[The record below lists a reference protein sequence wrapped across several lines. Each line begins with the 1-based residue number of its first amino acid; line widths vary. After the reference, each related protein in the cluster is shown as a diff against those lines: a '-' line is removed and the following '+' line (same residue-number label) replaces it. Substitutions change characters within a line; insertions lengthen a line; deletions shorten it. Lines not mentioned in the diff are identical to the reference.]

1 MSIVC
6 LCFLGGLFYVILNT
20 MKDFE
25 ITARCGKA
33 RAGTLVTPHG
43 VIETPVFMPVGTQA
57 SIKGVPHDMLN
68 CPVILS
74 NAYYLYLK
82 PGFEILKNFGGLHK
96 FMNWNNAI
104 LTDSG
109 GFQIFSLSSLFKIR
123 KNGVE
128 FRSKFDGSKHFLT
141 PEEAVSFQ
149 FEIGSDMV
157 MSLDRCMKYPSH
169 RADINRAVDTTC
181 SWAEKGLNASKRY
194 ETGQKLFAITQGGTF
209 SDMRRECTER
219 LMEHPFFGFAVGGLG
234 VGEPLGLRQQHLAE
248 NLDMLPEDKP
258 RYVMGMGPAPEI
270 WDTVEMGADMMDC
283 VLPTRNGRNAQAF
296 TFSGKLNLRNNR
308 FRNDPLPI
316 DPSCGCAACSRY
328 SRGYIHHL
336 FNVREILA
344 QTLTSLHN
352 ISFMIDLTLV
362 IQNSIKNGTFPEEKK
377 KFMKNW
383 KGGN

>member
-1 MSIVC
+1 
-6 LCFLGGLFYVILNT
+6 

-33 RAGTLVTPHG
+33 RAGRLTTPHG

-57 SIKGVPHDMLN
+57 SLKGIPHDTLT
-68 CPVILS
+68 CPIILS

-82 PGFEILKNFGGLHK
+82 PGLETLKNFGGLHR
-96 FMNWNNAI
+96 FMNWNNSI

-123 KNGVE
+123 ENGVE

-149 FEIGSDMV
+149 FEIGSDIV
-157 MSLDRCMKYPSH
+157 MSLDRCMKYPSP
-169 RADINRAVDTTC
+169 RADIASAIKTTC
-181 SWAEKGLNASKRY
+181 AWAEKGLNASKRY

-209 SDMRRECTER
+209 SDLRRECTEK
-219 LMEHPFFGFAVGGLG
+219 LMEHPFPGFAIGGLG
-234 VGEPLGLRQQHLAE
+234 VGEPLALRQQHLTE

-296 TFSGKLNLRNNR
+296 TFSGKMNLRNAK
-308 FRNDPLPI
+308 FKNDQSPI
-316 DPSCGCAACSRY
+316 DPSCGCPACLKY

-336 FNVREILA
+336 FNVREMLA

-352 ISFMIDLTLV
+352 ISFMIDLMQL
-362 IQNSIKNGTFPEEKK
+362 IRDSIKNGTFPEEKK
-377 KFMKNW
+377 KFMKKW
-383 KGGN
+383 EGK